1 MADKSKLLLLLANI
15 EKAVVGKRQAAS
27 LLAVALLCR
36 GHVLIEDVPGVG
48 KTTMVRALARS
59 LDLPVKRIQFTPDV
73 MPADLAGYT
82 MYDPGEKKF
91 LYHPGLLMSPIILAD
106 EINRASPRTQA
117 SLLEA
122 MEERKVTVDGKE
134 YPLPFPFV
142 VMATQNPA
150 DMAGTYPL
158 PESQIDRF
166 LFKIRLGYPEKE
178 VEQRI
183 LTLRARGEA
192 GLEEIAPVLSGAELQ
207 EMQKEVREVRVPS
220 ELIAYIAELASAT
233 RASRDL
239 SLGVSPR
246 GSIALLLASQAVAY
260 VAGRDYVTP
269 DDVRSMLPFV
279 FSHRLI
285 LKKEAI
291 IAGKSASGIL
301 SGIVASVG
309 VPGLEEKK

>member
-1 MADKSKLLLLLANI
+1 MADREKLLMLLGNI
-15 EKAVVGKRQAAS
+15 EKAVIGKRQAAS
-27 LLAVALLCR
+27 LLTLALLCR

-59 LDLPVKRIQFTPDV
+59 LDLSVRRIQFTPDV
-73 MPADLAGYT
+73 MPADLSGYT
-82 MYDPGEKKF
+82 MYDAGEKKF
-91 LYHPGLLMSPIILAD
+91 FYHPGLLMSPVILAD
-106 EINRASPRTQA
+106 EINRASPKTQA

-134 YPLPFPFV
+134 YALPFPFV

-150 DMAGTYPL
+150 DMTGTYPL
-158 PESQIDRF
+158 PESELDRF
-166 LFKIRLGYPEKE
+166 LFKIRIGYPEKE
-178 VEQRI
+178 DEQKI
-183 LTLRARGEA
+183 LRLRMKGGN
-192 GLEEIAPVLSGAELQ
+192 GLEDISPVITAEELKD
-207 EMQKEVREVRVPS
+207 MQIEVRDVRLPS
-220 ELIAYIAELASAT
+220 EMIAYIAELAAAT

-246 GSIALLLASQAVAY
+246 GSIALLAASQAVAY
-260 VAGRDYVTP
+260 LAGRDYVTP

-285 LKKEAI
+285 LKKEAV
-291 IAGKSASGIL
+291 IAGKSAAGIL
-301 SGIVASVG
+301 AGIVAAVG